1 MPIILKQKA
10 SLKFHPLSKDGKKL
24 GIFFSGLAFGSEL
37 DDSLDA
43 TTTTTMTHWP
53 TSNGQFVDGEDDIF
67 DNDDELQGLLDA
79 DNEAPEEVQVRNL
92 FPPTLLEKQEQEQLK
107 YFLGLWP
114 MAADQKQFG
123 LVP

>member
-1 MPIILKQKA
+1 M
-10 SLKFHPLSKDGKKL
+10 
-24 GIFFSGLAFGSEL
+24 

-79 DNEAPEEVQVRNL
+79 DNEAPEEVQVRNW
-92 FPPTLLEKQEQEQLK
+92 FHPTLLEKQEQLN

-114 MAADQKQFG
+114 MAADKKLFG
-123 LVP
+123 FVP